1 MKRFVRA
8 SLCFLLSF
16 IFTSEVARA
25 ETIGRYECN
34 VIGTL
39 SQEPV
44 GDRDGHVFTSF
55 QYSCFGTEGLLKGA
69 VATTVA
75 VIEWDGPKGTFV
87 STVKIHRAPG
97 GIAVGQT
104 DEGTAFMIMKDGKPI
119 GTEAS
124 GNSVIKFASGTLARL
139 SGKTLKWVSKS
150 ISPGRFEQE
159 YSD

>member
-1 MKRFVRA
+1 MRRSVSVFLCSAISSIVA
-8 SLCFLLSF
+8 SEL
-16 IFTSEVARA
+16 AHA

-34 VIGTL
+34 IVGTI

-44 GDRDGHVFTSF
+44 GDREGHVLTSF
-55 QYSCFGTEGLLKGA
+55 QYSCFGVEGLLKGA

-87 STVKIHRAPG
+87 TTAKIHRAPG

-104 DEGTAFMIMKDGKPI
+104 NEGTASMIMKEGKPI

-124 GNSVIKFASGTLARL
+124 GNSDIKFASGTLARL
-139 SGKTLKWVSKS
+139 SGRTLKWVSKS
-150 ISPGRFEQE
+150 IGPGRFEQE